1 MCIMQR
7 SCWAVLSS
15 ALLCVPSFAQVPQGA
30 SVPASPPTAP
40 VAAANAV
47 AATVNGQP
55 ILESAV
61 QRSLQH
67 VPPIKHAESR
77 PQIINFLIDQAL
89 LDQYILQQKITV
101 DPKEIDKAIDEMK
114 AEIKKENKE
123 FAKVLEELK
132 ITEPELREHITAD
145 LRWGKFAEEKA
156 TDKVLK
162 DLFDSQK
169 YLFDGSMVSARHILV
184 TVAASDP
191 KAGDQ
196 AVAHLQAIKQE
207 INKQVADGLAKLP
220 AGTDNLEREKK
231 RQSLLEDAFSAQ
243 AKAKSACPSKAQG
256 GDVGMFAAFDN
267 FGRMTM
273 AEPFSRTAFT
283 IKPFEIS
290 EPVKTS
296 FGYHLILVTDR
307 KPGREAKFED
317 VKELVKEHYIAGLH
331 ETIISEGK
339 QKAQIVINPV
349 K

>member
-1 MCIMQR
+1 MRIMQP

-15 ALLCVPSFAQVPQGA
+15 TLLCVPSFAQAPQGA
-30 SVPASPPTAP
+30 AAPAPA
-40 VAAANAV
+40 AAANAV

-89 LDQYILQQKITV
+89 LDQFILQQKITI

-123 FAKVLEELK
+123 FTKVLEELK

-145 LRWGKFAEEKA
+145 IRWGKFAEEKA
-156 TDKVLK
+156 SDKVLK
-162 DLFDSQK
+162 ELFDSQK
-169 YLFDGSMVSARHILV
+169 YLFDGSMVSARHILI

-196 AVAHLQAIKQE
+196 AVAQLQAIKQE

-220 AGTDNLEREKK
+220 AATDNLEREKK

-283 IKPFEIS
+283 SKPFEIS

-307 KPGREAKFED
+307 KSGREIKFED
-317 VKELVKEHYIAGLH
+317 VKELVKEHYTAGLH
-331 ETIISEGK
+331 ENIISEGK